1 MQQEDKKIKEI
12 HLMDYVYTIVA
23 KRWLIVRNVI
33 VTVVLAILISF
44 ILPKKWTAETTLMPQ
59 QEQDNMSMRSVF
71 SDVSMPGL
79 SLDGPTSSSDVL
91 LEILKS
97 RTVAERVLKR
107 SFATS
112 NDTLP
117 LYKILDYPSVE
128 IGTIKIKESSTFMVS
143 KQGIMS
149 ISVELGD
156 PQLAADV
163 ANAFVEELD
172 YVNQQKSVSQAKSS
186 RLYIEE
192 QLEKTHDNL
201 VQATR
206 KLAEFQQENKA
217 VSLENQMAASIQ
229 QAGELKGQIIAKKVE
244 IGVMEESMK
253 PENPLLV
260 RSQKQLEEMKR
271 RYQELQYGNSNAK
284 TDSSEFYVPFQ
295 EVPEVSL
302 QLAELTRDVK
312 VQETVW
318 ELLNRQYYQAKIE
331 EARNTP
337 TVQVLDPALPPV
349 YRSAPNR
356 KMIVIVL
363 GLLSLVLSIAVV
375 FVESYWNSLDQN
387 SQEKK
392 RVEKIKQEFVQD
404 KQHIRDKWIRKK
416 GH

>member
-1 MQQEDKKIKEI
+1 MQQEDKNIKEI
-12 HLMDYVYTIVA
+12 HLMDYVYTIVSR
-23 KRWLIVRNVI
+23 RWMIVRNVV
-33 VTVVLAILISF
+33 VTVVLALLISF
-44 ILPKKWTAETTLMPQ
+44 ILAQKWTAETTLMPQ
-59 QEQDNMSMRSVF
+59 QEQDKMSMRSVF

-97 RTVAERVLKR
+97 RTVAEQVLNR
-107 SFATS
+107 SFAS
-112 NDTLP
+112 RNDTLP
-117 LYKILDYPSVE
+117 LYKILDYPSVDV
-128 IGTIKIKESSTFMVS
+128 GTIKIKKRCTFMVS
-143 KQGIMS
+143 KQGIIS

-186 RLYIEE
+186 RLYIEQ
-192 QLEKTHDNL
+192 QLEKTRKNL
-201 VQATR
+201 IIATK
-206 KLAEFQQENKA
+206 KLAEFQQKNKA
-217 VSLENQMAASIQ
+217 VSLENQMASSIK
-229 QAGELKGQIIAKKVE
+229 QAGELKGQIIAKEVE
-244 IGVMEESMK
+244 IGVMQESMK

-260 RSQKQLEEMKR
+260 RSQKQLQEIKR
-271 RYQELQYGNSNAK
+271 RYQELQYGDSDVK

-295 EVPEVSL
+295 DVPEVSL
-302 QLAELTRDVK
+302 KLAELTRDVR

-363 GLLSLVLSIAVV
+363 GLLSLVFSITLV
-375 FVESYWNSLDQN
+375 FLESYWSNLDEN

-392 RVEKIKQEFVQD
+392 RVEKIKQEFVHD
-404 KQHIRDKWIRKK
+404 KQRIRNKWNRKK